1 MSVHFRGGAGIDS
14 HFPVEPGN
22 SGSGS
27 VKIVVS
33 LCLFESNIMRNRSH
47 FVVAAVLFLSMPV
60 MALAAQKPRDL
71 AMESYRF
78 MEATQGKLTVLIK
91 DANTADYFAQ
101 FSNPA
106 KTIAN
111 KWPQPFQEEYY
122 DYANCYFALDLLI
135 KYADKAVVEKSQK
148 DPVLVARKARF
159 GNALRECQ
167 RDLRKMP

>member
-47 FVVAAVLFLSMPV
+47 FVVAAVL
-60 MALAAQKPRDL
+60 DL